1 MLLPSANVAAGMLA
15 GKIVL
20 EGVTRI
26 ATSPLVATTRVTTL
40 VVDNLMTWTTGGD
53 SADATTTATVHVMPR
68 VSGGTETATGGVRAV
83 ALRRVNETIEMT
95 EGETG
100 IVGAAS
106 GIRGEGRGHI
116 RHLAAN
122 GTNGVDWID
131 RMVYVLAISGDKLA
145 SLPNPSSLMGCK
157 YETSLLR

>member
-53 SADATTTATVHVMPR
+53 SADATTTATVRVMPR

-100 IVGAAS
+100 I
-106 GIRGEGRGHI
+106 RGEGRGHI
-116 RHLAAN
+116 RRLAAN

-131 RMVYVLAISGDKLA
+131 RMVYVLAISGDELA